1 MIGRTFSHYRILE
14 KLGEGGMG
22 VVYKAEDTRLRR
34 PVALKFLTDELV
46 GDHQALERFQ
56 REARAASAL
65 NHPNICTIHDIDEHE
80 GQHFIAMELLEGKTL
95 RHRIEDKP
103 LKLDLLLELAIQI
116 AGALEA
122 AHAKGIVHRD
132 IKPANIFI
140 TGQDQAKVL
149 DFGLAKLTRAPR
161 HAREVVSTL
170 TVPTVSDEDLTSPG
184 ALMGTVAY
192 MSPEQAMGLEL
203 DARTDLFSFG
213 VVLYQMATGRLP
225 FTGSTSALIFHAIL
239 SQTPTAPVRLNPECP
254 AELERV
260 INKLLEK
267 DREIRYQTASDLRA
281 DLKRLKRDTDSGRAA
296 TAAAATEA
304 MGKPVWK
311 LLLARRRA
319 LAFGAAMVLLLAS
332 ALIWK
337 WIPGFQSKSRTP
349 ETPSSLAREQ
359 PSIVVLP
366 FDDISP
372 GHDNEYLAD
381 GLTDEITG
389 KLSKV
394 GALKVISK
402 TTAKVIKETRKAL
415 RATAEEV
422 KARYVLEGSVRRAG
436 NSLRISAQ
444 LIDATSDTHLWS
456 DNYSGTMDDVF
467 DMQEKVS
474 RAIVEGLRLKLTPA
488 EDRQLARRPI
498 TNAQAYDAYLRA
510 RNVILQFTA
519 GPKLDEAGQLL
530 EQSLKLTGDNALIY
544 AGLGYVYYQYASLGL
559 QQEDALKKAE
569 AYGEQA
575 LRLDSECAQAHVVL
589 GLVQLT
595 LHGDPRQAARHFK
608 QALSIDPNNLDAI
621 FWLLNLYVYS
631 GYSSS
636 APPLLDKLME
646 IDPLNDNT
654 WGIRGAFHTVFGRYE
669 LGVESYRHSLALL
682 DTPTNRFTLALSLTF
697 ARRYQEALTVLEPVR
712 PETKK
717 DVIGQLC
724 HFMELAL
731 RGEKEKMP
739 EPLNSEFVATA
750 RRDPEYS
757 YYVARI
763 YAMVEKRQQ
772 ALDWLE
778 NAVNRGFIN
787 YPCISKY
794 DLVLTGLHSEPR
806 FQKLMVRVK
815 EEWKD
820 FESWEN
826 SNKGK
831 ANTIEPGR

>member
-1 MIGRTFSHYRILE
+1 VFDEILH
-14 KLGEGGMG
+14 
-22 VVYKAEDTRLRR
+22 KA
-34 PVALKFLTDELV
+34 
-46 GDHQALERFQ
+46 
-56 REARAASAL
+56 
-65 NHPNICTIHDIDEHE
+65 
-80 GQHFIAMELLEGKTL
+80 
-95 RHRIEDKP
+95 
-103 LKLDLLLELAIQI
+103 
-116 AGALEA
+116 
-122 AHAKGIVHRD
+122 
-132 IKPANIFI
+132 
-140 TGQDQAKVL
+140 
-149 DFGLAKLTRAPR
+149 
-161 HAREVVSTL
+161 
-170 TVPTVSDEDLTSPG
+170 
-184 ALMGTVAY
+184 
-192 MSPEQAMGLEL
+192 
-203 DARTDLFSFG
+203 
-213 VVLYQMATGRLP
+213 
-225 FTGSTSALIFHAIL
+225 
-239 SQTPTAPVRLNPECP
+239 PTAPVRLNPDVP
-254 AELERV
+254 GELERI
-260 INKLLEK
+260 INKALEK
-267 DREIRYQTASDLRA
+267 DREMRYQSASDLRT
-281 DLKRLKRDTDSGRAA
+281 DLRRLKRDTDSGRAA
-296 TAAAATEA
+296 ITAATAESRTQ
-304 MGKPVWK
+304 PVWK
-311 LLLARRRA
+311 LLRERRRTLA
-319 LAFGAAMVLLLAS
+319 LAAAAVILVIVS

-337 WIPGFQSKSRTP
+337 WIPR
-349 ETPSSLAREQ
+349 LAEQ

-366 FDDISP
+366 FDDMSP
-372 GHDNEYLAD
+372 AHDNEYFAAGLAE
-381 GLTDEITG
+381 EIRG
-389 KLSKV
+389 DLSHIR
-394 GALKVISK
+394 ALKVISK
-402 TTAKVIKETRKAL
+402 KTAEAIKETRKGL
-415 RATAEEV
+415 HTIAEEV
-422 KARYVLEGSVRRAG
+422 KVRYVLEGSVRRAG

-467 DMQEKVS
+467 DMEENVS
-474 RAIVEGLRLKLTPA
+474 HAIVEGLKLKLTPA
-488 EDRQLARRPI
+488 EERQIARRPI
-498 TNAQAYDAYLRA
+498 TNAQAYDTYLRA
-510 RNVILQFTA
+510 CNVILQFTA
-519 GPKLDEAGQLL
+519 GPKLDEARQLL

-739 EPLNSEFVATA
+739 EPLSSEFVATA
-750 RRDPEYS
+750 RRNPQYS
-757 YYVARI
+757 YYMARI

-778 NAVNRGFIN
+778 NAVNRGLIN
-787 YPCISKY
+787 YPLLSAHY
-794 DLVLTGLHSEPR
+794 PTPAGLRGDPR

-815 EEWKD
+815 GEWER
-820 FESWEN
+820 FES
-826 SNKGK
+826 
-831 ANTIEPGR
+831 